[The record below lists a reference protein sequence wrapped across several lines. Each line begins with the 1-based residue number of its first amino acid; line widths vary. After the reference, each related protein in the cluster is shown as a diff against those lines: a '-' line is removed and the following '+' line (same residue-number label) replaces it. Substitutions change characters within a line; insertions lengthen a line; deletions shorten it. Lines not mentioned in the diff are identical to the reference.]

1 MKKIN
6 LINYKYFDYLLFLLG
21 ITIGLSTYYYFPG
34 YLRDDWGII
43 GGYLYGDYSILSK
56 FTDLSTSLFANRPGL
71 AFINSVIGYFIGDNP
86 KIFFVFNYILYGFGI
101 FFFKKFLE
109 KIFNFQLNFFLPI
122 LIFPVISSTIIF
134 SPVNLL
140 GANFSFLFYSIG
152 SLILFTNIK
161 KITILKI
168 FLSTILFSVSLLT
181 YEISGPLILYNIF
194 LIFFFLKKEI
204 LLYEKKIIRLL
215 IPIILSLLV
224 YFIYQNFICGYLDGD
239 NCAVSRF
246 KLTSIILKPEMI
258 IKSFI
263 SYIIIVFVNFPIFIL
278 SSFSYLFLKFD
289 SISTVQLLITV
300 FLLYKLKYD
309 LKFPDYKFK
318 NKFNIFFYWSI
329 IISSLIFIL
338 SGTEYPTIYGYENRG
353 AYPCTII
360 LGVLVFFCFIN
371 FQYLRKFYSLFL
383 FLIILNFII
392 QAQEIRENYSE
403 QLNIINEVKKI
414 EKQNLNQKFML
425 ILPMFNT
432 EYNFSNHE
440 IFRYDWDFPAAIK
453 LRSDQKIKNKYYLIN
468 NLNLENIKI
477 LEDKIVLD
485 GYIDIDYNNLS
496 LLEYKTNKKKLINI
510 ADISSPSKF
519 KNIKNNLFIDFDNV
533 TNKSI
538 EIEPNKLRKKVKNL
552 IIETF
557 KLSNSWNLRD

>member
-1 MKKIN
+1 
-6 LINYKYFDYLLFLLG
+6 
-21 ITIGLSTYYYFPG
+21 
-34 YLRDDWGII
+34 
-43 GGYLYGDYSILSK
+43 
-56 FTDLSTSLFANRPGL
+56 
-71 AFINSVIGYFIGDNP
+71 
-86 KIFFVFNYILYGFGI
+86 
-101 FFFKKFLE
+101 
-109 KIFNFQLNFFLPI
+109 
-122 LIFPVISSTIIF
+122 
-134 SPVNLL
+134 
-140 GANFSFLFYSIG
+140 
-152 SLILFTNIK
+152 
-161 KITILKI
+161 
-168 FLSTILFSVSLLT
+168 
-181 YEISGPLILYNIF
+181 
-194 LIFFFLKKEI
+194 
-204 LLYEKKIIRLL
+204 
-215 IPIILSLLV
+215 
-224 YFIYQNFICGYLDGD
+224 
-239 NCAVSRF
+239 
-246 KLTSIILKPEMI
+246 
-258 IKSFI
+258 
-263 SYIIIVFVNFPIFIL
+263 
-278 SSFSYLFLKFD
+278 
-289 SISTVQLLITV
+289 VQLLITV